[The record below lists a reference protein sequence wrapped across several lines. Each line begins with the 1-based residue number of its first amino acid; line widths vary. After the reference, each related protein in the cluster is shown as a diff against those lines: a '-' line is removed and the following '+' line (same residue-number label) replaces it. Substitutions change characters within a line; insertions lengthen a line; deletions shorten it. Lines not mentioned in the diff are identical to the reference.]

1 MRTFACVGGLLIII
15 SPYLTISPASKT
27 PAMAD
32 ANKLSYHDFPI
43 PKPRTSTIKSVRNES
58 NTKTVIVSVRYLFRM
73 RNREQETKRKHIR

>member
-1 MRTFACVGGLLIII
+1 MIII

-43 PKPRTSTIKSVRNES
+43 PKPRTLTIKSVRNES
-58 NTKTVIVSVRYLFRM
+58 NTKTVIVSVRNAEPITRD
-73 RNREQETKRKHIR
+73 EKKTH